1 MDFAGEG
8 SEEAFFDV
16 RVFNPFASSYRSL
29 PIPSVY
35 ARHEKE
41 KRDRYEERV
50 REVER
55 AAFTPLVFAATGGAG
70 KLTTA
75 FLKRVAVILAEKN
88 DEAYCTTMAW
98 LRARLAF
105 SLLRS
110 AIACLRSSRRKVSCE
125 ADDLQPALAIGL
137 GRWTALEAI
146 KLKKVTITKFY
157 DIELDDLS
165 LCIVQVH

>member
-1 MDFAGEG
+1 M
-8 SEEAFFDV
+8 
-16 RVFNPFASSYRSL
+16 FNPFASSYRSL

-88 DEAYCTTMAW
+88 DEAYCTTNG
-98 LRARLAF
+98 LAESAF
-105 SLLRS
+105 GFQSAAVSHSLSQELTPKGLMRS
-110 AIACLRSSRRKVSCE
+110 
-125 ADDLQPALAIGL
+125 G
-137 GRWTALEAI
+137 
-146 KLKKVTITKFY
+146 
-157 DIELDDLS
+157 
-165 LCIVQVH
+165 